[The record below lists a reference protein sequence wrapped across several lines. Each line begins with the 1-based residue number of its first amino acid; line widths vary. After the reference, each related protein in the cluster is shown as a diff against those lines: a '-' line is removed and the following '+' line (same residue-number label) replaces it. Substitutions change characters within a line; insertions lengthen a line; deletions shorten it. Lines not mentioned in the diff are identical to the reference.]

1 MKIESI
7 IKRKNGTK
15 IEMDAPQRTYHFRP
29 EEDNETAPH
38 VADVDVQDHA
48 LALLRIKEGYR
59 LAEGEELPND
69 LNNQNDDEI
78 LNGSTIHS
86 ASYAVKG
93 DMVIKLEELIE
104 MAFDDSGLDHKEWN
118 ELSDEDRYAY
128 IDATL
133 ADLQGNDAGNNGDGG
148 AGQTVVNSTATV
160 LNNNSAPVPLAPA
173 AGPDSSLNSA
183 GNAGGAGPDNVAG
196 TNTGGAGSDNSGAGK
211 NMIGEF
217 DMDTTQR
224 KDLADAYEKKFGRKP
239 STRMSKEDLAH
250 ALKEED

>member
-15 IEMDAPQRTYHFRP
+15 VEMDAPKRTYHFRP

-38 VADVDVQDHA
+38 VATVDVQDHA

-69 LNNQNDDEI
+69 MNNNDDDGD
-78 LNGSTIHS
+78 LNGSTIHN
-86 ASYAVKG
+86 ASYLINGETVP
-93 DMVIKLEELIE
+93 LNELVN

-118 ELSDEDRYAY
+118 ALSDEDRYAY

-133 ADLQGNDAGNNGDGG
+133 ADLQGNDAGTGDVD
-148 AGQTVVNSTATV
+148 QILPVI
-160 LNNNSAPVPLAPA
+160 NNNSAPVPLAPA

-183 GNAGGAGPDNVAG
+183 GNAGGAGPDNGAG
-196 TNTGGAGSDNSGAGK
+196 TNTGGAGPENNNAGK

>member
-15 IEMDAPQRTYHFRP
+15 VEMDAPQRTYHFRP

-59 LAEGEELPND
+59 LAEGEDLPND
-69 LNNQNDDEI
+69 LNNQDDDEI
-78 LNGSTIHS
+78 LNGSTIHN
-86 ASYAVKG
+86 ASYEINGETVP
-93 DMVIKLEELIE
+93 LNELVN

-128 IDATL
+128 IDSTL
-133 ADLQGNDAGNNGDGG
+133 ADLQGGNAGTGDGG
-148 AGQTVVNSTATV
+148 AGQTVVNPPAQV

-183 GNAGGAGPDNVAG
+183 GNAGGAGP
-196 TNTGGAGSDNSGAGK
+196 NTGGEGPENNNAGK